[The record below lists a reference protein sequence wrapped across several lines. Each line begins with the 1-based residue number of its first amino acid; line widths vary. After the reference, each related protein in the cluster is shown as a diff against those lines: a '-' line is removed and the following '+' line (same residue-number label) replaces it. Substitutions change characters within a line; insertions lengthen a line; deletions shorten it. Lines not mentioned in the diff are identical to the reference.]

1 MAFHADALG
10 LTVNLTTPGATSLL
24 PLPNAILDGRHLPL
38 RRTKPLLHLPPAD
51 ANTPNLPFW
60 NVTSQLNVPGSA
72 TDPVNVIDLVLG
84 FAVAARLA
92 KWLFGIRATRPLG
105 EENPLPG
112 GLEEE
117 PPCVLEEPPL
127 AAAVTANDCCAW
139 GAAAKVALPAWS
151 ASIVQVP
158 PPKKLTVEPETVHTA
173 LLDGSIVYVTGKP
186 ELALAD
192 AV

>member
-1 MAFHADALG
+1 M
-10 LTVNLTTPGATSLL
+10 L

-117 PPCVLEEPPL
+117 PPCVLEPPL

-173 LLDGSIVYVTGKP
+173 LPDGSIVNVTGKP

>member
-1 MAFHADALG
+1 
-10 LTVNLTTPGATSLL
+10 
-24 PLPNAILDGRHLPL
+24 
-38 RRTKPLLHLPPAD
+38 
-51 ANTPNLPFW
+51 
-60 NVTSQLNVPGSA
+60 
-72 TDPVNVIDLVLG
+72 
-84 FAVAARLA
+84 AVAARLA

-139 GAAAKVALPAWS
+139 GAAANVALPAWS

-158 PPKKLTVEPETVHTA
+158 PPQQLTVDPDPVHKA
-173 LLDGSIVYVTGKP
+173 LPDGSIVNVTGKAG
-186 ELALAD
+186 LALAG